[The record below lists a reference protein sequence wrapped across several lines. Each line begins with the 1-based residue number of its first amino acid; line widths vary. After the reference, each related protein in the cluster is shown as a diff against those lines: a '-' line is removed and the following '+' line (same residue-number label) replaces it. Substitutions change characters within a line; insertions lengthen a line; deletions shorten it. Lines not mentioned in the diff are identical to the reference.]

1 MQLHLEARVAAPLM
15 DALERC
21 VESAREGE
29 EGGALDRAIAC
40 WRLAHAFLGKGAE
53 RGLATVWQEIE
64 EQVLP
69 EFSL

>member
-1 MQLHLEARVAAPLM
+1 M

-21 VESAREGE
+21 LERATEGE
-29 EGGALDRAIAC
+29 ESGALDRAIAC

-53 RGLATVWQEIE
+53 RGLAIVWQEVE